1 MTRKKSEDAVSP
13 VIGVML
19 MLVVVIVVGAVVTVF
34 ATGLVGDTEVAP
46 VAKLEVEIISDEVV
60 YGTAPGGSVMN
71 QGTAPTLHL
80 THVSG
85 DPVDTADLKLSF
97 AWDCEVHGHHTST
110 YQYSEKFGSG
120 YGTGGGVQEAFGL
133 KSLTEIYVPANY
145 GAYIQP
151 LYINYGMDAKNSYG
165 VSVMD
170 GAYFGDHVLKR
181 GETMMAYDLHLLV
194 AKDGVEHA
202 GNPAMDALFNNGK
215 IICKFASTGEVISGM
230 PGCPTCGEEVDGYY
244 QCGDCQDKIWNDL
257 LEIYPDARTIG
268 TDDYKN
274 ANNALYS
281 RMEEFSVL
289 CPYCAGIDEY
299 EQNGVTNRYPTVYE
313 DDDGDV
319 FCDENYGGCGETL
332 HGTPVSTY
340 SAGIMACLPE
350 GTPVNVMITHIPSG
364 QVIYE
369 QKVFVE

>member
-34 ATGLVGDTEVAP
+34 ATGLVGDTKAAP

-60 YGTAPGGSVMN
+60 YGTAPNGYVMY

-110 YQYSEKFGSG
+110 YQYSEEFGSG

-133 KSLTEIYVPANY
+133 DCPTEIYVPANY

-151 LYINYGMDAKNSYG
+151 LYINYGLGTGDVY
-165 VSVMD
+165 D
-170 GAYFGDHVLKR
+170 GAYFGNHVLKR
-181 GETMMAYDLHLLV
+181 GETMMAYDLHLIV
-194 AKDGVEHA
+194 PRDGTKHA
-202 GNPAMDALFNNGK
+202 GNPAMDALFNNGHIDCEMVYSGEPVVK
-215 IICKFASTGEVISGM
+215 CPRCGDAIATDGTGDCLSCQDAMYEE
-230 PGCPTCGEEVDGYY
+230 GEEYFNEHYTEAMVPCPDCGLIEDMGYKFTTW
-244 QCGDCQDKIWNDL
+244 D
-257 LEIYPDARTIG
+257 
-268 TDDYKN
+268 
-274 ANNALYS
+274 S
-281 RMEEFSVL
+281 
-289 CPYCAGIDEY
+289 
-299 EQNGVTNRYPTVYE
+299 GV
-313 DDDGDV
+313 
-319 FCDENYGGCGETL
+319 CSGCGKTL
-332 HGTPVSTY
+332 ASLALGNSDGY

>member
-1 MTRKKSEDAVSP
+1 MTRKKSDDAVSP

-34 ATGLVGDTEVAP
+34 ATGLVGDTKVAP

-60 YGTAPGGSVMN
+60 YGTAPNGYVMY

-97 AWDCEVHGHHTST
+97 AWECNNPSCTVKHHTST
-110 YQYSEKFGSG
+110 YQYSEEFG
-120 YGTGGGVQEAFGL
+120 YAYDTNGGGVQGAFGL
-133 KSLTEIYVPANY
+133 DYATEIYVPANY

-151 LYINYGMDAKNSYG
+151 LYINYGLGAENVYDG
-165 VSVMD
+165 D

-181 GETMMAYDLHLLV
+181 GETMMAYDLHLIV
-194 AKDGVEHA
+194 PRDGTKHA
-202 GNPAMDALFNNGK
+202 GNPAMDALFNNGH
-215 IICKFASTGEVISGM
+215 IDCEMVYSGV
-230 PGCPTCGEEVDGYY
+230 PVVKCPRCGEAIETDGT
-244 QCGDCQDKIWNDL
+244 GDCLSCQEAMYEEEGEDYFYEHYSETVVPCPECGLIYDDILKMDVTTWNSGVCSECGKTL
-257 LEIYPDARTIG
+257 ASL
-268 TDDYKN
+268 
-274 ANNALYS
+274 ALRNS
-281 RMEEFSVL
+281 
-289 CPYCAGIDEY
+289 
-299 EQNGVTNRYPTVYE
+299 
-313 DDDGDV
+313 DG
-319 FCDENYGGCGETL
+319 
-332 HGTPVSTY
+332 Y